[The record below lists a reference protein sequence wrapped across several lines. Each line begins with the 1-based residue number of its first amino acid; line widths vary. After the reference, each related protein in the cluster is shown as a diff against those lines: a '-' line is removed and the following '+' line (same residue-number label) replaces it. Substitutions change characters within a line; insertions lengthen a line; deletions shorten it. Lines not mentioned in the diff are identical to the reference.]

1 MIRKLRKKF
10 ILINMS
16 LVTLVLLI
24 VFGVLCFTNY
34 KKYQMDS
41 DIALNHALSEGRGS
55 LLPRMEMGPRREKLP
70 LNMGPL
76 FVITMDGEG
85 NILNIDDSGIDID
98 QEDAIEIAE
107 TVLNHGEEK
116 GLLRSY
122 QLRYQI
128 KKTEQGNIIAF
139 VDASREMNGMKNL
152 LTASALVFAG
162 GFLAFFVISLFLS
175 RWALNPVEK
184 AWEQQRQFI
193 ADASHELKTPL
204 TVILANLSILSSH
217 QDSTIREEKRWLE
230 NTQTEATRM
239 KELLD
244 NLLFLARSDAMQ
256 TPVVYAAFDLSNV
269 LWSCILPF
277 EPLAFERD
285 VLLEENISPE
295 ISLLGDEGQIKQL
308 IAILLDNACK
318 YVKPKGKITVNL
330 EKKQE
335 KIHLEVKNTGD
346 VIPKEELEH
355 LFERFYRSD
364 KSRARKAGGYGLGL
378 AIARTIAENHRGKIK
393 IKSSLEEGTSVSVV
407 FDT

>member
-184 AWEQQRQFI
+184 A
-193 ADASHELKTPL
+193 
-204 TVILANLSILSSH
+204 
-217 QDSTIREEKRWLE
+217 
-230 NTQTEATRM
+230 
-239 KELLD
+239 
-244 NLLFLARSDAMQ
+244 FLARSDAMQ